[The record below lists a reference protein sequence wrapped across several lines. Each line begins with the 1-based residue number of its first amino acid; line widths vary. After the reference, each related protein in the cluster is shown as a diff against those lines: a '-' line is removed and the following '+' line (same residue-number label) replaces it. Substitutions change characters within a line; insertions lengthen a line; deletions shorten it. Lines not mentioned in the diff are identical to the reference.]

1 MHWIYAHLIGD
12 FLLQTDWMAQGKKQ
26 NSWICLIHVITYM
39 VPFALTTLD
48 AWQLLLI
55 ALQHFIQDRT
65 DFVLW
70 MMRHT
75 GKENFTEPPSA
86 PWSIIVVDSIVH
98 ILFVA
103 IIEYLPHMLQ

>member
-26 NSWICLIHVITYM
+26 NSWICLVHVITYM
-39 VPFALTTLD
+39 VPFLLTDLVW
-48 AWQLLLI
+48 WQLLCI
-55 ALQHFIQDRT
+55 AVQHFLQDRT

-70 MMRHT
+70 LMLRS
-75 GKENFTEPPSA
+75 GKEQFTQPPSA

-98 ILFVA
+98 ILFIALIESA
-103 IIEYLPHMLQ
+103 IAW